1 MKPGSVY
8 PTPLAAVGLTVL
20 ALATALFVAALLFS
34 VVTPLTALGIGLAAG
49 FGGVGTLAARRVPP
63 PHEERL
69 GLRGFAWR
77 HLLPLLLLLPV
88 TLLASELDN
97 VIRALLPAADH
108 AEIAQRTAE
117 RLTGAGDA
125 LSWIES
131 VIVALGIAPVVEEFF
146 FRGVLLQGLV
156 ASSGVL
162 PALAGTAL
170 LFGLGHGT
178 LGASPGAWL
187 SAVAGATLF
196 GVVLGW
202 VRLGTGSLLA
212 SMLLHGGINA
222 LGLVALQLAERVPI
236 AGYNAPGTHTPATIL
251 VPAALSVALGLW
263 LLARAALA
271 PSRLAPSPPEPPPQ
285 A

>member
-1 MKPGSVY
+1 MKPMPVY

-20 ALATALFVAALLFS
+20 GLATALIVAMFLFP

-63 PHEERL
+63 PQEARL

-97 VIRALLPAADH
+97 VIRVLLPASDQ
-108 AEIAQRTAE
+108 AEIAQRVAD
-117 RLTGAGDA
+117 RLGGGGALG
-125 LSWIES
+125 WVES

-162 PALAGTAL
+162 RALAGTAL

-178 LGASPGAWL
+178 LGASPGAFV

-196 GVVLGW
+196 GVALGW
-202 VRLGTGSLLA
+202 ARLGTGSLLA

-222 LGLVALQLAERVPI
+222 LGLVALQLADRFPI
-236 AGYNAPGTHTPATIL
+236 AGYNAPGTHTPPLIL
-251 VPAALSVALGLW
+251 AACAVSVGLGFW
-263 LLARAALA
+263 LLAGGAL
-271 PSRLAPSPPEPPPQ
+271 SPPAFPPAPPPE